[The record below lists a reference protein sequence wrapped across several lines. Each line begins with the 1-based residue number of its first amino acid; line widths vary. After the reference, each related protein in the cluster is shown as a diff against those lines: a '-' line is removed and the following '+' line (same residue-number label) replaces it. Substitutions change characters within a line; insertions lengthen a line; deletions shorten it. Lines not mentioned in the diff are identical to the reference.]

1 MSAVLGCMQ
10 DDTASLARR
19 LRVEC
24 EGTAHDGRMA
34 VAETRDLLV
43 AYESGLA
50 GYTDFD
56 PG

>member
-24 EGTAHDGRMA
+24 EGTAHDGGMA

-50 GYTDFD
+50 GYTDFE